1 MKEIIMTFNNEDDY
15 NRFLNMTLEAFE
27 GKEENTVI
35 DDGVNVRVHI
45 SNLD

>member
-1 MKEIIMTFNNEDDY
+1 MKEIIMTFNNEEDY

-35 DDGVNVRVHI
+35 DDGTSVRVHI